1 MDLPA
6 FVSRTIRSRPKGD
19 LASDEDNS
27 ASIFCALERKKERE
41 LYTIVNL
48 QLHAVEK
55 NFSRRDLH
63 CWIFFSFLLFFFF
76 LFFYFFES
84 RSTER
89 RYNSRRIVDSR
100 HDRRPA
106 CHGAIC
112 PKWFRIATE
121 GGGGTVHG
129 VDRIN
134 DIFT

>member
-27 ASIFCALERKKERE
+27 ASIFCALERKKERG

-63 CWIFFSFLLFFFF
+63 CFSIFFL
-76 LFFYFFES
+76 FYFFES

-129 VDRIN
+129 LDRIN